1 MQFQD
6 VIGQDE
12 TKHRLIKSFEE
23 GRLAHALM
31 LLGPRPLN
39 TEVRLADLGGELAGR
54 LFNVGCC
61 LDGEEMVSAELLR
74 GIQSGT

>member
-1 MQFQD
+1 
-6 VIGQDE
+6 
-12 TKHRLIKSFEE
+12 
-23 GRLAHALM
+23 M

-61 LDGEEMVSAELLR
+61 LDGEEMVSVELLR